1 MNCDVDLC
9 QRFSHKTKHILISG
23 IGSGQGTQS
32 QQHLLNEEVTIMDT
46 KSLDKQ
52 SREHFQ
58 FYNNF
63 MLAIIISIVVIVTS
77 LAIMAAT
84 LV

>member
-1 MNCDVDLC
+1 M
-9 QRFSHKTKHILISG
+9 QTRF
-23 IGSGQGTQS
+23 
-32 QQHLLNEEVTIMDT
+32 HLFTWEVTIMDT

-52 SREHFQ
+52 GKEHFQ

-63 MLAIIISIVVIVTS
+63 MFATKISVGVIITILV
-77 LAIMAAT
+77 IMAIT

>member
-1 MNCDVDLC
+1 
-9 QRFSHKTKHILISG
+9 
-23 IGSGQGTQS
+23 
-32 QQHLLNEEVTIMDT
+32 MDT

-52 SREHFQ
+52 GKEHFQ

-63 MLAIIISIVVIVTS
+63 MFAIKISIAIIVATLV
-77 LAIMAAT
+77 IMAAT

>member
-1 MNCDVDLC
+1 
-9 QRFSHKTKHILISG
+9 
-23 IGSGQGTQS
+23 
-32 QQHLLNEEVTIMDT
+32 MDT

-52 SREHFQ
+52 AKEHFQ

-63 MLAIIISIVVIVTS
+63 MFAIKISIVAIVIT
-77 LAIMAAT
+77 LLIMAAT

>member
-1 MNCDVDLC
+1 
-9 QRFSHKTKHILISG
+9 
-23 IGSGQGTQS
+23 
-32 QQHLLNEEVTIMDT
+32 MDT

-52 SREHFQ
+52 AKEHLQ

-63 MLAIIISIVVIVTS
+63 MFATKISIVVIVAT
-77 LAIMAAT
+77 LVIMAAT